1 MHSKNEDSGAQMRNL
16 ISKSRLF
23 NFAARTGRDER
34 GVSAVAF
41 AISFAVLTPMA
52 LGVFDVYQSTEQ
64 RGKLQDALDAAAL
77 YAARS
82 NATTTTAINTIGN
95 KALTA
100 NLELIQGATLSSS
113 SFALNGTEVDA
124 AAQVTLPAYAPMEY
138 THLPVSATST
148 VQRAMDRLEV
158 ALVLDN
164 TGSMAGT
171 KLTTLQTDAKQLIDK
186 LVTASQQS
194 TDPNPLKI
202 ALVPFSQTVRVL
214 GNTTLTGASY
224 VPANHNG
231 PNMPAWIDPQGK
243 AHHAAGVAFDTFNA
257 QTDRLTLFRQMNLQW
272 AGCVESRM
280 APYDVQETAPDTNT
294 PATMFVPYF
303 WTDEKGNKDSASN
316 SSLNDYLSDGAA
328 SGTRGKQQDPSKYT
342 VTPNRSGQFTGG
354 YNYGP
359 NAGCGLQPMIRLT
372 ANTNSIK
379 TAIDGMTAVGDTNIP
394 MGLVWGW
401 HALSPNAPLAD
412 GTAYNTLHLKKV
424 IILMTDGANTFT
436 TRSDN
441 NGSFYSGAGYIWQQL
456 VNASPGLTSSS
467 TDAART
473 AAMDARLAQLCTN
486 IKAKNIYIYTI
497 RVEVTQGSA
506 SVLQNCATT
515 ADDFYDV
522 TNVANLGAAF
532 DSIAGSIN
540 NLRISH

>member
-1 MHSKNEDSGAQMRNL
+1 MRNPL
-16 ISKSRLF
+16 SQLRLS
-23 NFAARTGRDER
+23 NFIRRAGRDQS

-82 NATTTTAINTIGN
+82 NAYTTADINTIGN

-100 NLELIQGATLSSS
+100 NLQLIHGATLTNA

-124 AAQVTLPAYAPMEY
+124 SAQVQLPAFAPMEY
-138 THLPVSATST
+138 THTPVTVTST

-164 TGSMAGT
+164 TGSMAANN
-171 KLTTLQTDAKQLIDK
+171 KLTTLQADAKQLIDK
-186 LVTASQQS
+186 LVAASQQS

-202 ALVPFSQTVRVL
+202 SLVPFSQTVRVQ
-214 GNTTLTGASY
+214 GNTLVTGTNYNTAT
-224 VPANHNG
+224 HTG
-231 PNMPAWIDPQGK
+231 PNIPAWIDPQGK
-243 AHHAAGVAFDTFNA
+243 AHASLGANFDSFTS
-257 QTDRLTLFRQMNLQW
+257 QTDRLALLRTMNVPW

-280 APYDVQETAPDTNT
+280 APYDIQETPPDPNT
-294 PATMFVPYF
+294 PASMFVPYF
-303 WTDEKGNKDSASN
+303 WTDEAGNKN
-316 SSLNDYLSDGAA
+316 SSSGSLNDYVNDVG
-328 SGTRGKQQDPSKYT
+328 SGTVRQKQQNNTKYNT
-342 VTPNRSGQFTGG
+342 TSLRTGQFTGG

-359 NAGCGLQPMIRLT
+359 NAGCGLQQVIRLT
-372 ANTNSIK
+372 TDTNSIK
-379 TAIDGMTAVGDTNIP
+379 TAIDGMTAVGDTNIG

-401 HALSPNAPLAD
+401 HTLSPNLPFAD
-412 GTAYNTLHLKKV
+412 GSGYGTQHLKKI

-436 TRSDN
+436 TRNDGTSSN

-456 VNASPGLTSSS
+456 ISAIPGLTSSS
-467 TDAART
+467 SDATRT
-473 AAMDARLAQLCTN
+473 AAMDARMAQLCTN
-486 IKAKNIYIYTI
+486 IKNKNIYIYTI
-497 RVEVTQGSA
+497 RIEFTQGSPTL
-506 SVLQNCATT
+506 LQNCATT

-522 TNVANLGAAF
+522 SNVANLGAAF
-532 DSIAGSIN
+532 DAIAGSIA